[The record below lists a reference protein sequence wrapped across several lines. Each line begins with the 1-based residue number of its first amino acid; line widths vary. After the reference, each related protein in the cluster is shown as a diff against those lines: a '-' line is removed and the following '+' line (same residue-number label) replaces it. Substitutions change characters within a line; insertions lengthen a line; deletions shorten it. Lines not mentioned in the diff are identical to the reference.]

1 MAVVISKIDTV
12 GNFFVG
18 QGDIIVFDK
27 PTDYAT
33 AKLSTLT
40 NPKSLGDIHLDSTN
54 LTGDDPTLTPLKNEQ
69 GISYYTTV
77 ENGTFGFEFFVPSTS
92 NAMMTALMNASVVT
106 DTFTATNAFAIG
118 STITGAM
125 HQSTVVE
132 RPIMIVNDTK
142 TRALV
147 VPKGKL
153 VSSLAMQDKVAG
165 IMVRVNAE
173 NINTTSLK
181 TVMLVDGVINYG
193 V

>member
-1 MAVVISKIDTV
+1 MAIGKIDTV

-18 QGDIIVFDK
+18 QGDLIVFDK
-27 PTDYAT
+27 PVNYAV

-54 LTGDDPTLTPLKNEQ
+54 FTGDDPTLTPLKNEQ

-92 NAMMTALMNASVVT
+92 SAMLTALMNAEVVS
-106 DTFTATNAFAIG
+106 DTFTTGGTFAVG
-118 STITGAM
+118 STVTGAM
-125 HQSTVVE
+125 HKSTIVE
-132 RPIMIVNDTK
+132 KPIMIVNDTK
-142 TRALV
+142 NRALV
-147 VPKGKL
+147 VPKAKI

-173 NINTTSLK
+173 NIDTTDLK
-181 TVMLVDGVINYG
+181 TVMFVDGAIAYS
-193 V
+193 

>member
-1 MAVVISKIDTV
+1 MAIGKIDTV
-12 GNFFVG
+12 GSFFVG

-27 PTDYAT
+27 PANYAA
-33 AKLSTLT
+33 AKLSTLA

-54 LTGDDPTLTPLKNEQ
+54 FTGDDPTLTPLKNEQ

-92 NAMMTALMNASVVT
+92 SAMLTALMNAEIVT
-106 DTFTATNAFAIG
+106 DTFASGGTFAVG

-125 HQSTVVE
+125 HKSTIVE
-132 RPIMIVNDTK
+132 KPIMIVNETK
-142 TRALV
+142 NRALV
-147 VPKGKL
+147 VPKAKI

-173 NINTTSLK
+173 NIDTTDLK
-181 TVMLVDGVINYG
+181 TVMFVDGAIGYA
-193 V
+193 